1 MLQFVLVQS
10 KAWMITWD
18 SVSYFT
24 VLKRLKVRLEL
35 VSSKNITSS
44 LAWDS
49 PHHSWGNGNNHQPM
63 PVSQTM
69 FSLPAEVFFSPT
81 IAVLKKVCSIPFIY
95 QQCSEPTVIWQSVK
109 RIRKPS
115 TFYNRRFEPPKTS
128 QGGLWMPHPWRH
140 SRPGWMWLWA
150 AWSDGWWPFT

>member
-24 VLKRLKVRLEL
+24 VLKQLKVRLEL

-49 PHHSWGNGNNHQPM
+49 PHHSWGMVGMGTTTNQCL
-63 PVSQTM
+63 
-69 FSLPAEVFFSPT
+69 SLKQCFPFPQRFF
-81 IAVLKKVCSIPFIY
+81 F
-95 QQCSEPTVIWQSVK
+95 
-109 RIRKPS
+109 
-115 TFYNRRFEPPKTS
+115 PP
-128 QGGLWMPHPWRH
+128 L
-140 SRPGWMWLWA
+140 
-150 AWSDGWWPFT
+150 

>member
-1 MLQFVLVQS
+1 MLSSVGLLRNELCYTGKLSREKLFNSSWKSLKKLHLEKQFEKKKRVMLQFVLVQS

-35 VSSKNITSS
+35 VSSKNITSY
-44 LAWDS
+44 LAWDY

-69 FSLPAEVFFSPT
+69 FSLPAEVFFFPHYSCTQKSLQHSLHLSTMFWTYGDLT
-81 IAVLKKVCSIPFIY
+81 IS
-95 QQCSEPTVIWQSVK
+95 
-109 RIRKPS
+109 
-115 TFYNRRFEPPKTS
+115 
-128 QGGLWMPHPWRH
+128 
-140 SRPGWMWLWA
+140 
-150 AWSDGWWPFT
+150 